1 MTHGSAQEFS
11 GSSAPAG
18 QGPAQAVGQGPV
30 PGRVP
35 GQAVGRTG
43 DASSSATVAT
53 NAPGRWPLPFYR
65 AVGLELAKMRRLRV
79 VPILLAVTAASTF
92 FAVSTLFSSSMREQW
107 PDPSSDVW
115 LYLLQSLAMLSG
127 ALTGPL
133 TAAVLASYVTD
144 IEHTGAGW
152 NLAAGVG
159 LTPGRLLR
167 IKVAALAVLVVPA
180 VLVQSLG
187 VIAIGL
193 AVGVAAPVPVGT
205 WAAWTIAYAVL
216 QLLFIAGH
224 AWLSAVASNQMISM
238 GVGLI
243 GCFIAV
249 YLFLAPEWLA
259 RLLPW
264 GYYAVTCPVR
274 MIDAGDLVLT
284 TPSWVSFGIL
294 VLVAV
299 TLFVVATARLD
310 RIEEKGVSVGHLG
323 ASGRARRHARRSVQP
338 VGDAVR
344 HVAHATERRR
354 RGGVAA
360 LTAAELSKLR
370 RSAVPVVT
378 VVVPVL
384 AVISGTVNYL
394 GNQGTLSAGWESLS
408 SQVTIFYSLVFA
420 PLAVAM
426 LVAAAWRVEHR
437 GTSWLMMRSTPHS
450 TTAVVLAKT
459 TAVIVPV
466 AAMQGVLVALTW
478 VAGSTIGLGWRMP
491 VEFLAQGLVFILAV
505 VPLIGLQSL
514 LSMSMRSF
522 AAPVAL
528 CLAQVVIS
536 FGMVAKAN
544 LVALLW
550 PASLVTRALSLG
562 STAISTSGSLDTT
575 GILPVLAGA
584 LGSAVVCWGALAL
597 AARRR
602 A

>member
-1 MTHGSAQEFS
+1 MTHESAQEFS

-18 QGPAQAVGQGPV
+18 PGPV
-30 PGRVP
+30 PGRAP
-35 GQAVGRTG
+35 GRAVAIGRTDG
-43 DASSSATVAT
+43 ASSSAAVAM
-53 NAPGRWPLPFYR
+53 NAPGRRPLPFHR
-65 AVGLELAKMRRLRV
+65 AVGLELTKMRRLKV
-79 VPILLAVTAASTF
+79 VPILFAVTAASTLL
-92 FAVSTLFSSSMREQW
+92 AVSSLFSSSMREQW

-115 LYLLQSLAMLSG
+115 LFLLQSLAMLSG

-133 TAAVLASYVTD
+133 TAAVLASHMTD
-144 IEHTGAGW
+144 IEHSGSGW

-167 IKVAALAVLVVPA
+167 VKVAALALLVVPA
-180 VLVQSLG
+180 VLAQSLG
-187 VIAIGL
+187 VIVLGL
-193 AVGVAAPVPVGT
+193 AVGVAAPVPVGA

-216 QLLFIAGH
+216 QLLLMAGH
-224 AWLSAVASNQMISM
+224 AWLSAVASNQLVSM

-243 GCFIAV
+243 GCFIGV

-274 MIDAGDLVLT
+274 MVGTSDLVLT
-284 TPSWVSFGIL
+284 APSWVSFGIF
-294 VLVAV
+294 VLLAVA
-299 TLFVVATARLD
+299 LFVVATARLD
-310 RIEEKGVSVGHLG
+310 RIEERGISVGRLG
-323 ASGRARRHARRSVQP
+323 TAGRTGRHTQHCARP
-338 VGDAVR
+338 VGDAVTHGAR
-344 HVAHATERRR
+344 TAGRRR

-370 RSAVPVVT
+370 RSAVPVVA

-384 AVISGTVNYL
+384 AVISGTVNYQ
-394 GNQGTLSAGWESLS
+394 GNQGVLSAGWESLS
-408 SQVTIFYSLVFA
+408 SQVTVFYSLVFA

-478 VAGSTIGLGWRMP
+478 VAGTAIGLGWRMP
-491 VEFLAQGLVFILAV
+491 VELLAQGLVFILAV

-514 LSMSMRSF
+514 LSMCMRSF
-522 AAPVAL
+522 AAPVAI

-544 LVALLW
+544 PVALLW

-562 STAISTSGSLDTT
+562 STAISTSGGLDAA

-584 LGSAVVCWGALAL
+584 LASTVLCWGALAL

-602 A
+602 V